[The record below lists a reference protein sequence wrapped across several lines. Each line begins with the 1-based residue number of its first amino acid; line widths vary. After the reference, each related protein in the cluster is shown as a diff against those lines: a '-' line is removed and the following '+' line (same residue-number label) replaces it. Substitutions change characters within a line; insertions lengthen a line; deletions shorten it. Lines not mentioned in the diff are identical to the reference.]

1 MCIDTYI
8 PRHFDLSNG
17 FVVERGSLNLRRHS
31 LSIYC
36 GNRTLPDTLIL
47 SSVMDLLNIV
57 KYTCCIFKTATVMQS
72 ENKPELQAR
81 LHYDDVIM
89 GTMASQ
95 ITSLTIVYSTV
106 YSGADQ
112 RKRQSS
118 ASLAFG
124 RGNSPGTGEFP
135 AQRASNAEKV
145 SIWWR
150 HHANMHGD
158 VMACSAFRITAPLWG
173 ESMGHRWIPPTSD
186 AELKCFLNKLLNGQ
200 SSWFETG
207 DLRRHAISVTS
218 LPRYEAH
225 YKVWEYVSYYLVF
238 QYSERCF
245 RLGGFLEGQVH
256 LDSFMPGW
264 W

>member
-31 LSIYC
+31 LSIYY

-106 YSGADQ
+106 SSGADQ
-112 RKRQSS
+112 RKRQKLCVTGFWS
-118 ASLAFG
+118 
-124 RGNSPGTGEFP
+124 GEF
-135 AQRASNAEKV
+135 
-145 SIWWR
+145 
-150 HHANMHGD
+150 
-158 VMACSAFRITAPLWG
+158 
-173 ESMGHRWIPPTSD
+173 
-186 AELKCFLNKLLNGQ
+186 
-200 SSWFETG
+200 TG
-207 DLRRHAISVTS
+207 DR
-218 LPRYEAH
+218 
-225 YKVWEYVSYYLVF
+225 
-238 QYSERCF
+238 
-245 RLGGFLEGQVH
+245 
-256 LDSFMPGW
+256 
-264 W
+264 